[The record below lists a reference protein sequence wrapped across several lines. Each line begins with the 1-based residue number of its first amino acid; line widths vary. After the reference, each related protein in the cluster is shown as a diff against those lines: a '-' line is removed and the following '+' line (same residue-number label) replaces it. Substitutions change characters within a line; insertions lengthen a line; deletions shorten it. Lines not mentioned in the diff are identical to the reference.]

1 MATIPGDRL
10 CPRVRR
16 GSGRSKRRAPPKKWS
31 LGPRR
36 RQGSE
41 ASRAPQAAEARGHDA
56 RRLRLDLGSERKK
69 GLRLGVSSSKLCS
82 QLANARSAQESRG
95 LGAPGAR
102 GRAQPAWKGVA
113 ARGQL
118 RRAQTPRR
126 PSFVAAALARSLARP
141 LRTRRPPARLSAAL
155 STAAAAAAA
164 RAAAAAAA
172 APSRRVTPPLK
183 PEPFPGRRRP
193 LCQSAPRAPT
203 APAPRG
209 SRRLRAA
216 PRPRPGRRGARP
228 APGRREAAASSVN
241 KAGSRA
247 PAPAPFLRELA

>member
-126 PSFVAAALARSLARP
+126 PSFVATRLTGLEEDRSDAHWHRSLGESKGEGSVPKTEGALGKKV
-141 LRTRRPPARLSAAL
+141 LRGETRRAASLLGGTKQPAVSVGRAKHGSSPPSV
-155 STAAAAAAA
+155 S
-164 RAAAAAAA
+164 
-172 APSRRVTPPLK
+172 SN
-183 PEPFPGRRRP
+183 
-193 LCQSAPRAPT
+193 CS
-203 APAPRG
+203 G
-209 SRRLRAA
+209 SQ
-216 PRPRPGRRGARP
+216 GARCQ
-228 APGRREAAASSVN
+228 GQH
-241 KAGSRA
+241 
-247 PAPAPFLRELA
+247 